1 MTDTPRDGRR
11 WATRAEAAEYARVS
25 DDTLDAWGSDRD
37 VPVTRYSAGK
47 RRVLIDLDEID
58 AYITANATGRVA

>member
-25 DDTLDAWGSDRD
+25 DDTLDAWCSDRD

-47 RRVLIDLDEID
+47 RRAAFSVPL
-58 AYITANATGRVA
+58 AGRSRGTAAHRQAA